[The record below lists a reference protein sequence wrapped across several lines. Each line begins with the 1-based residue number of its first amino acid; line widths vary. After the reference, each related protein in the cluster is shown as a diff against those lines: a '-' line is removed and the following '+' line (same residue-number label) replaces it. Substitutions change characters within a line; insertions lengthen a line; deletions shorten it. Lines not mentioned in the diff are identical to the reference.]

1 VRKPEE
7 LVKLFAVLCM
17 GCLVPIASSA
27 QSKQFASKPLEISD
41 VTVIDTTGAP
51 AKPDQTIAVEGNRIS
66 QVGDTKKVHAPKG
79 AQVVNARGLYVIPG
93 LWDMHVHVWETDRTF
108 PMFIAN
114 GVLGV
119 RNMGGHLDELKRWRA
134 QVVSGELL
142 GPRMVISGPLV
153 DGLNPA
159 HPDHAVVVHD
169 PAEGRAIV
177 DSLKQSG
184 VDFIKV
190 FDNLTRDEY
199 YAIAEESKKVGL
211 PFAGHLPHGVW
222 ASDASTAGQV
232 SIEHLRGSLEESS
245 KNFDQIVHLDD
256 SPPTS
261 PAEKAG
267 RALTL
272 LKLEVDGFDPERLKN
287 LAVLF
292 MKNGTWQVP
301 TLVASRVV
309 PFLNDEATVNDPRL
323 AYIGL
328 KDHKEWIELRDH
340 FIADNPPEFWTL
352 QRAAYQEELAI
363 TREYH
368 RDGVS
373 ILGGTDAG
381 GPPFVIPGFDLHN
394 ELAALVAAG
403 FTPLEALQSVTLDAA
418 QFLGLADE
426 FGTVA
431 NGKAADLVLLDAN
444 PLDDI
449 HNTKKIRAV
458 VVQGKYLDRAAL
470 DALLA
475 HAKESASH

>member
-1 VRKPEE
+1 M
-7 LVKLFAVLCM
+7 LCVV
-17 GCLVPIASSA
+17 CLVPLVSAA
-27 QSKQFASKPLEISD
+27 QSKQFASKPLEITD

-51 AKPDQTIAVEGNRIS
+51 AKPGQSVVVEGNRIS
-66 QVGDTKKVHAPKG
+66 QVGDAKKVHAPKG

-93 LWDMHVHVWETDRTF
+93 LWDMHVHIWETDRTF
-108 PMFIAN
+108 PMLVAN

-134 QVVSGELL
+134 QVVNGELL
-142 GPRMVISGPLV
+142 GPHLVISGPLV

-184 VDFIKV
+184 VDFINV
-190 FDNLTRDEY
+190 FDNLTSEEYSAIVDE
-199 YAIAEESKKVGL
+199 SRKVGL
-211 PFAGHLPHGVW
+211 PFAGHLPQGVW
-222 ASDASTAGQV
+222 ASDASTAGQL
-232 SIEHLRGSLEESS
+232 SIEHLLGSLAESS
-245 KNFDQIVHLDD
+245 KNFDQILRLND
-256 SPPTS
+256 SPPAS
-261 PAEKAG
+261 PAEKAA

-272 LKLEVDGFDPERLKN
+272 LKLEVDGYDPERLKN

-292 MKNGTWQVP
+292 VKNGTWQVP
-301 TLVASRVV
+301 TVVARRIV

-323 AYIGL
+323 AYIGQ
-328 KDHKEWIELRDH
+328 KDRKEWNELRDRL
-340 FIADNPPEFWTL
+340 IKDNPPEFWTL
-352 QRAAYQEELAI
+352 QKAAYQEELTI

-373 ILGGTDAG
+373 ILAGTDAG
-381 GPPFVIPGFDLHN
+381 SAPFVIPGFDLHN
-394 ELAALVAAG
+394 ELAALVDAG
-403 FTPLEALQSVTLDAA
+403 FTPMEALQSVTLDAA
-418 QFLGLADE
+418 RFLGRADD

-449 HNTKKIRAV
+449 HNTQKIRAV

>member
-1 VRKPEE
+1 
-7 LVKLFAVLCM
+7 VKSLAVLCLV
-17 GCLVPIASSA
+17 CLVPLVSAA
-27 QSKQFASKPLEISD
+27 QSKQFASRPLEITD

-51 AKPDQTIAVEGNRIS
+51 AKPGQTVTVEGNRIS
-66 QVGDTKKVHAPKG
+66 QVGDAKKVHAPKG
-79 AQVVNARGLYVIPG
+79 AQVVNAHGLFVIPG

-108 PMFIAN
+108 PLFIAN

-134 QVVSGELL
+134 QIVSGELL
-142 GPRMVISGPLV
+142 GPRMVICGPLV

-190 FDNLTRDEY
+190 FDNLTPDEY
-199 YAIAEESKKVGL
+199 NAIAEESKKVGL
-211 PFAGHLPHGVW
+211 PFAGHLPQGVW
-222 ASDASTAGQV
+222 ASDASTAGQL
-232 SIEHLRGSLEESS
+232 SIEHLRGSLEEGS
-245 KNFDQIVHLDD
+245 KNFDQIVHLND
-256 SPPTS
+256 SPPAS
-261 PAEKAG
+261 PAEKAA
-267 RALTL
+267 RALTVM
-272 LKLEVDGFDPERLKN
+272 KLEVDGYDPERLKN

-292 MKNGTWQVP
+292 VKNGTWQVP
-301 TLVASRVV
+301 TLVANRVM

-323 AYIGL
+323 AYIGQ
-328 KDHKEWIELRDH
+328 KDRKQWNDMRDRLM
-340 FIADNPPEFWTL
+340 ADNMPEFWTL
-352 QRAAYQEELAI
+352 RRAAYQEELAI
-363 TREYH
+363 TRQYH

-403 FTPLEALQSVTLDAA
+403 FTPMEALQSVTLDAA
-418 QFLGLADE
+418 QFLGRTDD

-449 HNTKKIRAV
+449 NNTRKIRAI

-475 HAKESASH
+475 HVKESASR

>member
-1 VRKPEE
+1 M
-7 LVKLFAVLCM
+7 LCM
-17 GCLVPIASSA
+17 VCVIPLDSAA
-27 QSKQFASKPLEISD
+27 QSKQFASKPLEIVD

-51 AKPDQTIAVEGNRIS
+51 AKQGQTVVVEGNRIS

-134 QVVSGELL
+134 QVVNGELL
-142 GPRMVISGPLV
+142 GPHMVISGPLV

-169 PAEGRAIV
+169 PAEGRTIV

-190 FDNLTRDEY
+190 FDNLTPDEY
-199 YAIAEESKKVGL
+199 YAIAEESRKVGL
-211 PFAGHLPHGVW
+211 SFAGHLPHGVW
-222 ASDASTAGQV
+222 ASDASTAGQL
-232 SIEHLRGSLEESS
+232 SIEHLFGSLEESS
-245 KNFDQIVHLDD
+245 KNFDQILHLNDLL
-256 SPPTS
+256 PAS
-261 PAEKAG
+261 PAEKAA
-267 RALTL
+267 RALAL
-272 LKLEVDGFDPERLKN
+272 MKLEVDGFDPERLKN

-292 MKNGTWQVP
+292 VKNGTWQVP
-301 TLVASRVV
+301 TLVARKII
-309 PFLNDEATVNDPRL
+309 PFLNDEPAVNDPRL
-323 AYIGL
+323 AYIGRQ
-328 KDHKEWIELRDH
+328 DRKEWNDLRDR
-340 FIADNPPEFWTL
+340 FIKDNAPEFWTL
-352 QRAAYQEELAI
+352 HRAAYQEELTI

-368 RDGVS
+368 RAGVS

-394 ELAALVAAG
+394 ELAALVDAG
-403 FTPLEALQSVTLDAA
+403 FTPLEALQSVTIDAA
-418 QFLGLADE
+418 QFLGRTDD

-449 HNTKKIRAV
+449 HNTQKIRAV
-458 VVQGKYLDRAAL
+458 IVQGKYLDRAAL

-475 HAKESASH
+475 SAKESASR

>member
-1 VRKPEE
+1 
-7 LVKLFAVLCM
+7 VKQFAVLCLA
-17 GCLVPIASSA
+17 CLAPLVSSA
-27 QSKQFASKPLEISD
+27 QSKQFDSKPLEITD
-41 VTVIDTTGAP
+41 VTVIDTMGGP
-51 AKPDQTIAVEGNRIS
+51 AKPDQTVAVEGNRIS
-66 QVGDTKKVHAPKG
+66 QVGDAKRVHAPKG
-79 AQVVNARGLYVIPG
+79 AQVVNARGLYAIPG

-142 GPRMVISGPLV
+142 GPHMVISGPLV

-159 HPDHAVVVHD
+159 HPDHSVVVHD

-177 DSLKQSG
+177 HSLKQSG

-190 FDNLTRDEY
+190 FDNLTPDEY

-211 PFAGHLPHGVW
+211 PFAGHLPQGVW
-222 ASDASTAGQV
+222 ASDASTAGQL
-232 SIEHLRGSLEESS
+232 SIEHLFGSLEESS
-245 KNFDQIVHLDD
+245 KNFDQIVHLSD
-256 SPPTS
+256 SPPSS
-261 PAEKAG
+261 PAGKAA
-267 RALTL
+267 RALAL
-272 LKLEVDGFDPERLKN
+272 LKLEVDGYDPERLKN

-292 MKNGTWQVP
+292 VKNGTWQVP
-301 TLVASRVV
+301 TLVARRIV
-309 PFLNDEATVNDPRL
+309 PFLNDDGVAKNPLL
-323 AYIGL
+323 AYIGA
-328 KDHKEWIELRDH
+328 KDRKEWNDLRDRM
-340 FIADNPPEFWTL
+340 IKDNPPEFWTL
-352 QRAAYQEELAI
+352 HRAAYQEELAI

-368 RDGVS
+368 RDRVS
-373 ILGGTDAG
+373 MLGGTDAG

-394 ELAALVAAG
+394 ELLALVAAG

-418 QFLGLADE
+418 QFLGRTDD

-449 HNTKKIRAV
+449 HNTQKIRAV

-475 HAKESASH
+475 HAKEPASH

>member
-1 VRKPEE
+1 MKH
-7 LVKLFAVLCM
+7 FAVLCM
-17 GCLVPIASSA
+17 VCLVPLVTAA
-27 QSKQFASKPLEISD
+27 QSKQFASKPLEITD
-41 VTVIDTTGAP
+41 VTVIDTMGAP
-51 AKPDQTIAVEGNRIS
+51 PKPDQTVTVEGNRIS
-66 QVGDTKKVHAPKG
+66 QVGDAKKVLAPKG

-108 PMFIAN
+108 PLFIAN

-119 RNMGGHLDELKRWRA
+119 RNMGGHLDDLKRWRA

-142 GPRMVISGPLV
+142 GPHMVISGPLV

-159 HPDHAVVVHD
+159 HPDHSVVVHD
-169 PAEGRAIV
+169 PAEGRTIV
-177 DSLKQSG
+177 DSLKEGG

-190 FDNLTRDEY
+190 FDNLTPDEY

-211 PFAGHLPHGVW
+211 PFAGHLPQGVW
-222 ASDASTAGQV
+222 ASDASTAGQL
-232 SIEHLRGSLEESS
+232 SIEHLLGSLEESS
-245 KNFDQIVHLDD
+245 KNFDRIVHLND
-256 SPPTS
+256 SPPAS
-261 PAEKAG
+261 PAEKAA

-292 MKNGTWQVP
+292 VKNGTWQVP
-301 TLVASRVV
+301 TLVARWIE
-309 PFLNDEATVNDPRL
+309 PFLNDDGVAKNPLL
-323 AYIGL
+323 AYIGA
-328 KDHKEWIELRDH
+328 KDRKEWNDLRDRL
-340 FIADNPPEFWTL
+340 IKDSPPEFWML
-352 QRAAYQEELAI
+352 HRAAYQEELAI

-368 RDGVS
+368 REGVS
-373 ILGGTDAG
+373 MLGGTDAG

-394 ELAALVAAG
+394 ELATLVDAG
-403 FTPLEALQSVTLDAA
+403 FTPMEALQSVTLDAA
-418 QFLGLADE
+418 QFLGRTDE
-426 FGTVA
+426 FGTVG

-449 HNTKKIRAV
+449 HNTQKIRAV

>member
-1 VRKPEE
+1 M
-7 LVKLFAVLCM
+7 LCM
-17 GCLVPIASSA
+17 VCVIPLDSAA
-27 QSKQFASKPLEISD
+27 QSKQFASKPLEIVD

-51 AKPDQTIAVEGNRIS
+51 AKQGQTVVVEGNRIS

-134 QVVSGELL
+134 QVVNGELL
-142 GPRMVISGPLV
+142 GPHMVISGPLV

-169 PAEGRAIV
+169 PAEGRTIV

-190 FDNLTRDEY
+190 FDNLTPDEY
-199 YAIAEESKKVGL
+199 YAIAEESRKVGL
-211 PFAGHLPHGVW
+211 SFAGHLPHGVW
-222 ASDASTAGQV
+222 ASDASTAGQL
-232 SIEHLRGSLEESS
+232 SIEHLFGSLEESS
-245 KNFDQIVHLDD
+245 KNFDQILHLNDLL
-256 SPPTS
+256 PAS
-261 PAEKAG
+261 PAEKAA
-267 RALTL
+267 RALAL
-272 LKLEVDGFDPERLKN
+272 MKLEVDGFDPERLKN

-292 MKNGTWQVP
+292 VKNGTWQVP
-301 TLVASRVV
+301 TLVARKII
-309 PFLNDEATVNDPRL
+309 PFLNDEPAVNDPRL
-323 AYIGL
+323 AYIGRQ
-328 KDHKEWIELRDH
+328 DRKEWNDLRDR
-340 FIADNPPEFWTL
+340 FIKDNAPEFWTL
-352 QRAAYQEELAI
+352 HRAAYQEELTI

-368 RDGVS
+368 RAGVS

-394 ELAALVAAG
+394 ELAALVDAG
-403 FTPLEALQSVTLDAA
+403 FTPLEALQSVTNDAA
-418 QFLGLADE
+418 QFLGRTDD

-449 HNTKKIRAV
+449 HNTQKIRAV
-458 VVQGKYLDRAAL
+458 IVQGKYLDRAAL

-475 HAKESASH
+475 SAKESASR

>member
-1 VRKPEE
+1 
-7 LVKLFAVLCM
+7 VKRLAVLCM
-17 GCLVPIASSA
+17 VCLVPHVSAA
-27 QSKQFASKPLEISD
+27 QSKQFASKPLEITD

-51 AKPDQTIAVEGNRIS
+51 AKPGQTVIVEGNRIS
-66 QVGDTKKVHAPKG
+66 QVGDAKKVHAPKG

-93 LWDMHVHVWETDRTF
+93 LWDMHVHIWETDRTF
-108 PMFIAN
+108 SMLIAN

-119 RNMGGHLDELKRWRA
+119 RNMGGHLDELKRWRT

-142 GPRMVISGPLV
+142 GPHMVISGPLV

-159 HPDHAVVVHD
+159 HPDHSVVVHD

-190 FDNLTRDEY
+190 FDNLTPDEY

-211 PFAGHLPHGVW
+211 PFAGHLPRGIW
-222 ASDASTAGQV
+222 ASDASTAGQL
-232 SIEHLRGSLEESS
+232 SIEHLFGSLEESS
-245 KNFDQIVHLDD
+245 KNFDQIVHLND
-256 SPPTS
+256 SPPVS
-261 PAEKAG
+261 PAEKSVG
-267 RALTL
+267 ALTL
-272 LKLEVDGFDPERLKN
+272 LKLEVNSYDPERLKN

-292 MKNGTWQVP
+292 VKNGTWQVP
-301 TLVASRVV
+301 TLVARRVV
-309 PFLNDEATVNDPRL
+309 PFLNDAATVNDPRL
-323 AYIGL
+323 AYIGQ
-328 KDHKEWIELRDH
+328 KDRKEWNEMRDRL
-340 FIADNPPEFWTL
+340 IADNPPEFWTL
-352 QRAAYQEELAI
+352 HRAAYEEELTI

-394 ELAALVAAG
+394 ELAALVNAG

-418 QFLGLADE
+418 QFLGRADD
-426 FGTVA
+426 FGSVA

-449 HNTKKIRAV
+449 HNTQKIRAV
-458 VVQGKYLDRAAL
+458 IVQGKYLDRAAL

-475 HAKESASH
+475 HVKESATH

>member
-1 VRKPEE
+1 MKP
-7 LVKLFAVLCM
+7 FAVLCVF
-17 GCLVPIASSA
+17 CLIPLVSSG
-27 QSKQFASKPLEISD
+27 QSKQFASKPLEITG

-51 AKPDQTIAVEGNRIS
+51 ARPDQTVAVEGDRIS
-66 QVGDTKKVHAPKG
+66 QVGDAKKVHAPKG

-108 PMFIAN
+108 PLFIAN

-119 RNMGGHLDELKRWRA
+119 RNMGGHLDDLKRWRS
-134 QVVSGELL
+134 QVINGELL
-142 GPRMVISGPLV
+142 GPRLVISGPLV

-159 HPDHAVVVHD
+159 HPDSSVVIHD

-190 FDNLTRDEY
+190 FDNLTPEEY
-199 YAIAEESKKVGL
+199 YAIAEESKNVGL
-211 PFAGHLPHGVW
+211 PFAGHLPRGVW
-222 ASDASTAGQV
+222 ASDASTAGQL
-232 SIEHLRGSLEESS
+232 SIEHLLGSLEESS
-245 KNFDQIVHLDD
+245 RNFDQIVHLND
-256 SPPTS
+256 SPPAS
-261 PAEKAG
+261 PAEKAA
-267 RALTL
+267 RALAL
-272 LKLEVDGFDPERLKN
+272 LKLEVDGFDPERLKI
-287 LAVLF
+287 LGELF
-292 MKNGTWQVP
+292 VKNGTWQVP
-301 TLVASRVV
+301 TLVARKIV
-309 PFLNDEATVNDPRL
+309 PFLNDDAIAKNPLLV
-323 AYIGL
+323 YIGAKDRIEWNERRDRLL
-328 KDHKEWIELRDH
+328 K
-340 FIADNPPEFWTL
+340 DNPPEFWPV
-352 QRAAYQEELAI
+352 RKAAYQEELAI

-373 ILGGTDAG
+373 MLGGTDAG

-394 ELAALVAAG
+394 ELATLVAAG

-418 QFLGLADE
+418 QFLGRGDD

-449 HNTKKIRAV
+449 RNTQKIRAV
-458 VVQGKYLDRAAL
+458 IVQGKYLDRTAL

-475 HAKESASH
+475 HAKELASH

>member
-1 VRKPEE
+1 VRILEE
-7 LVKLFAVLCM
+7 LVKYFSMLCLV
-17 GCLVPIASSA
+17 CLVPLLTAA
-27 QSKQFASKPLEISD
+27 QSKQFASRPLEITD

-51 AKPDQTIAVEGNRIS
+51 AKPGQTVTVEGNRIS
-66 QVGDTKKVHAPKG
+66 QVGDAKKVRAPKG
-79 AQVVNARGLYVIPG
+79 AQVVNAHGLYVIPG

-108 PMFIAN
+108 PLFIAN

-142 GPRMVISGPLV
+142 GPHMVISGPLV

-159 HPDHAVVVHD
+159 HPDHAVVIHD

-190 FDNLTRDEY
+190 FDNLTPDEY

-211 PFAGHLPHGVW
+211 PFAGHLPQGVW
-222 ASDASTAGQV
+222 ASDASTAGQL
-232 SIEHLRGSLEESS
+232 SIEHLRGSLEEGS
-245 KNFDQIVHLDD
+245 KNFDQIVHLND
-256 SPPTS
+256 SPPAS
-261 PAEKAG
+261 PAEKAA
-267 RALTL
+267 RALTMM
-272 LKLEVDGFDPERLKN
+272 KLEVDGFDPERLKN

-292 MKNGTWQVP
+292 VKNGTWQVP
-301 TLVASRVV
+301 TLVGGRVL
-309 PFLNDEATVNDPRL
+309 PFLNDEAAVNDPRL
-323 AYIGL
+323 AYIGRQ
-328 KDHKEWIELRDH
+328 DRKEWNDMRDRLM
-340 FIADNPPEFWTL
+340 ADNTAEYWTL
-352 QRAAYQEELAI
+352 RRAAYQAEMAI

-394 ELAALVAAG
+394 ELAALVNAG

-418 QFLGLADE
+418 QFLGRTDD

-449 HNTKKIRAV
+449 RNTAKIRAV
-458 VVQGKYLDRAAL
+458 IVQGKYLDRAAL

-475 HAKESASH
+475 HVRESASH

>member
-1 VRKPEE
+1 M
-7 LVKLFAVLCM
+7 LCM
-17 GCLVPIASSA
+17 AGLVPLVSAA
-27 QSKQFASKPLEISD
+27 QSKQFASKPLEITD
-41 VTVIDTTGAP
+41 VTVINTTGEP
-51 AKPDQTIAVEGNRIS
+51 AKPGQTIVVEGNRIS
-66 QVGDTKKVHAPKG
+66 QVGDVKKVHAPKG
-79 AQVVNARGLYVIPG
+79 AQIVNGRGLYVIPG

-119 RNMGGHLDELKRWRA
+119 RNMGGHLDELKHWRA

-142 GPRMVISGPLV
+142 GPHMVISGPLV

-159 HPDHAVVVHD
+159 HSDHAVVVHD

-190 FDNLTRDEY
+190 FDNLTPDEY
-199 YAIAEESKKVGL
+199 YAIADESKKVGL
-211 PFAGHLPHGVW
+211 PFAGHLPKGVW
-222 ASDASTAGQV
+222 ASDASTAGQL

-245 KNFDQIVHLDD
+245 KNFDQIVHLND

-261 PAEKAG
+261 PAEKAA
-267 RALTL
+267 RALTS

-292 MKNGTWQVP
+292 VKNGTWQVP
-301 TLVASRVV
+301 TLVAERIV
-309 PFLNDEATVNDPRL
+309 PFLNDEATLNDPRL
-323 AYIGL
+323 AYIGRQ
-328 KDHKEWIELRDH
+328 DRKEWNDLRDR
-340 FIADNPPEFWTL
+340 FMKDNPPEFWTL
-352 QRAAYQEELAI
+352 HRAAYQRELTL

-373 ILGGTDAG
+373 ILGGTDTG

-394 ELAALVAAG
+394 ELVALVDAG
-403 FTPLEALQSVTLDAA
+403 FTPMEALQSVTIDAA
-418 QFLGLADE
+418 QFLGRADE
-426 FGTVA
+426 FGAVA

-449 HNTKKIRAV
+449 HNTRKIRAV

-475 HAKESASH
+475 HAKDSASH

>member
-1 VRKPEE
+1 MKH
-7 LVKLFAVLCM
+7 LAILCM
-17 GCLVPIASSA
+17 VCLVPLFSAA
-27 QSKQFASKPLEISD
+27 QSKQFASKPLEITD
-41 VTVIDTTGAP
+41 VTVIDATGAP
-51 AKPDQTIAVEGNRIS
+51 AKPGQTVVVEGDRIS
-66 QVGDTKKVHAPKG
+66 QVGDAKKVRPPKG

-119 RNMGGHLDELKRWRA
+119 RNMGGRLDELKRWRT

-190 FDNLTRDEY
+190 FDNLTPDEY

-211 PFAGHLPHGVW
+211 PFAGDVPQGVW
-222 ASDASTAGQV
+222 ASDASTAGQL

-245 KNFDQIVHLDD
+245 RNFDQILHLND
-256 SPPTS
+256 SPPKS
-261 PAEKAG
+261 PAEKAA
-267 RALTL
+267 RRLIL
-272 LKLEVDGFDPERLKN
+272 MKLEVDGFDPERLKN

-292 MKNGTWQVP
+292 VKNGTWQVP
-301 TLVASRVV
+301 TLVASKIV
-309 PFLNDEATVNDPRL
+309 PFLNDDAAPNDPRL
-323 AYIGL
+323 AYIGRQ
-328 KDHKEWIELRDH
+328 DRREWNELRDRL
-340 FIADNPPEFWTL
+340 IKDNTPEFWTL
-352 QRAAYQEELAI
+352 HRAAYQVERAI

-373 ILGGTDAG
+373 MLGGTDAG

-394 ELAALVAAG
+394 ELAALVDAG
-403 FTPLEALQSVTLDAA
+403 FTPMEALQSVTIDAA
-418 QFLGLADE
+418 QFLGRTDE

-449 HNTKKIRAV
+449 HNTRKIRAV

>member
-1 VRKPEE
+1 
-7 LVKLFAVLCM
+7 VKRLAMVCMICLAPLFT
-17 GCLVPIASSA
+17 SA
-27 QSKQFASKPLEISD
+27 QSRQFESKPLEITD

-51 AKPDQTIAVEGNRIS
+51 PKPGQTVVVEGNRIS
-66 QVGDTKKVHAPKG
+66 QVGDAKKVHAPRG

-108 PMFIAN
+108 PLFIAN

-119 RNMGGHLDELKRWRA
+119 RNMGGHLDELKRWRT
-134 QVVSGELL
+134 QVVNSELL
-142 GPRMVISGPLV
+142 GPHMVISGPLV

-159 HPDHAVVVHD
+159 HPDHSVVVHD

-190 FDNLTRDEY
+190 FDNLTPDEY
-199 YAIAEESKKVGL
+199 NAIAEESKKVGL
-211 PFAGHLPHGVW
+211 PFAGHLPYGIW
-222 ASDASTAGQV
+222 ASDASTAGQL
-232 SIEHLRGSLEESS
+232 SIDHLFGSLAESS
-245 KNFDQIVHLDD
+245 KNFDQIVHLDEL
-256 SPPTS
+256 PPAS
-261 PAEKAG
+261 AAEKAA

-272 LKLEVDGFDPERLKN
+272 LKLEADGYDPERLKN

-292 MKNGTWQVP
+292 VKNETWQVP
-301 TLVASRVV
+301 TLVSRRIV
-309 PFLNDEATVNDPRL
+309 PFLNEDTVTKNPLL
-323 AYIGL
+323 AYIGA
-328 KDHKEWIELRDH
+328 KDRKEWNDLRDRS
-340 FIADNPPEFWTL
+340 IKENPPEFWTL
-352 QRAAYQEELAI
+352 HRAAYQEELAI

-368 RDGVS
+368 HDGVS
-373 ILGGTDAG
+373 MLGGTDAG

-394 ELAALVAAG
+394 ELAALVDAG

-418 QFLGLADE
+418 EFLGRTDD
-426 FGTVA
+426 FGAVA
-431 NGKAADLVLLDAN
+431 NGKAADFVLLDAN

-449 HNTKKIRAV
+449 HNTQKIRAV

-475 HAKESASH
+475 HAKESATH

>member
-1 VRKPEE
+1 
-7 LVKLFAVLCM
+7 
-17 GCLVPIASSA
+17 
-27 QSKQFASKPLEISD
+27 
-41 VTVIDTTGAP
+41 
-51 AKPDQTIAVEGNRIS
+51 
-66 QVGDTKKVHAPKG
+66 
-79 AQVVNARGLYVIPG
+79 
-93 LWDMHVHVWETDRTF
+93 
-108 PMFIAN
+108 
-114 GVLGV
+114 
-119 RNMGGHLDELKRWRA
+119 MGGRLDDLKRWRA

-142 GPRMVISGPLV
+142 GPHLVISGPLV

-159 HPDHAVVVHD
+159 HPDHAIVVHD

-190 FDNLTRDEY
+190 FDNLTPNEY

-211 PFAGHLPHGVW
+211 PFAGHLPDGIW
-222 ASDASTAGQV
+222 ASDASTAGQL

-245 KNFDQIVHLDD
+245 KNFDRIVHLND
-256 SPPTS
+256 SPPAT
-261 PAEKAG
+261 PAESAA
-267 RALTL
+267 RSLML
-272 LKLEVDGFDPERLKN
+272 LKLEVDGYDPERLKN

-292 MKNGTWQVP
+292 VKNGTWQVP
-301 TLVASRVV
+301 TLVAGRIV
-309 PFLNDEATVNDPRL
+309 PFLNDEATANDPRL
-323 AYIGL
+323 AYIGRQ
-328 KDHKEWIELRDH
+328 DRKEWNDLRDR
-340 FIADNPPEFWTL
+340 IIRENPPEFWTL
-352 QRAAYQEELAI
+352 RRAAYQEELAI

-381 GPPFVIPGFDLHN
+381 GPPFAIPGFDLHS
-394 ELAALVAAG
+394 ELAALVDAG
-403 FTPLEALQSVTLDAA
+403 FTPMEALQSVTLDAA
-418 QFLGLADE
+418 QFLGRTDD

-431 NGKAADLVLLDAN
+431 NGKAADFVLLDAN

-449 HNTKKIRAV
+449 RNTQKIRAV

>member
-1 VRKPEE
+1 
-7 LVKLFAVLCM
+7 VKQLAALCLL
-17 GCLVPIASSA
+17 CLGPIVSA
-27 QSKQFASKPLEISD
+27 AQNKQFASRPLEIAD

-51 AKPDQTIAVEGNRIS
+51 AKPGQTVTVEGNRIS
-66 QVGDTKKVHAPKG
+66 QVGDAKKVHAPKG
-79 AQVVNARGLYVIPG
+79 AQVINARGLYVIPG

-108 PMFIAN
+108 PLFIAN

-142 GPRMVISGPLV
+142 GPHMVISGPLV

-169 PAEGRAIV
+169 PAEARAIV
-177 DSLKQSG
+177 DSLKESG

-190 FDNLTRDEY
+190 FDNLTPAEY

-211 PFAGHLPHGVW
+211 PFAGHLPQGVW
-222 ASDASTAGQV
+222 ASDAATAGQL

-245 KNFDQIVHLDD
+245 KNFDQIVHLND
-256 SPPTS
+256 SPPTT
-261 PAEKAG
+261 PAEKAS

-272 LKLEVDGFDPERLKN
+272 LKLEVSGFDPERLKN

-292 MKNGTWQVP
+292 VKNGTWQVP
-301 TLVASRVV
+301 TLVASRAVA
-309 PFLNDEATVNDPRL
+309 FLNGDATLNDPRL
-323 AYIGL
+323 AYIGRQDRKEWNDLRDRLL
-328 KDHKEWIELRDH
+328 KDS
-340 FIADNPPEFWTL
+340 PPELWTL
-352 QRAAYQEELAI
+352 RRAAYQEELAI

-394 ELAALVAAG
+394 ELAALVDAG
-403 FTPLEALQSVTLDAA
+403 FTPMEALQSVTLDAA
-418 QFLGLADE
+418 EFLGRTDE

-431 NGKAADLVLLDAN
+431 NGKAADFVLLDAN

-449 HNTKKIRAV
+449 RNTQKIRAV
-458 VVQGKYLDRAAL
+458 VVQGKYLDRVAL

-475 HAKESASH
+475 HAKDSASH

>member
-1 VRKPEE
+1 
-7 LVKLFAVLCM
+7 VKLLVVLCM
-17 GCLVPIASSA
+17 VCFVPIVSSA
-27 QSKQFASKPLEISD
+27 QSKQFASKPLEITD

-51 AKPDQTIAVEGNRIS
+51 AKTGQTIAVEGNRIS
-66 QVGDTKKVHAPKG
+66 QVGDAKKVHAPKG

-108 PMFIAN
+108 PLFIAN
-114 GVLGV
+114 GVLGL

-134 QVVSGELL
+134 QVVNGELL
-142 GPRMVISGPLV
+142 GPHMVISGPLV

-169 PAEGRAIV
+169 PAEARAIV

-190 FDNLTRDEY
+190 FDSLTLDEY

-211 PFAGHLPHGVW
+211 PFAGHLPRGVW
-222 ASDASTAGQV
+222 ASDASTAGQL

-245 KNFDQIVHLDD
+245 KNFNQIVHLND
-256 SPPTS
+256 SAPPS
-261 PAEKAG
+261 PAEKAA
-267 RALTL
+267 RSLAL
-272 LKLEVDGFDPERLKN
+272 LKLEVDSFDPERLKN

-292 MKNGTWQVP
+292 VKNGTWQVP

-323 AYIGL
+323 AYIGR
-328 KDHKEWIELRDH
+328 KERKEWTELRDH

-352 QRAAYQEELAI
+352 HRAAYQEELAI

-368 RDGVS
+368 RDSVS

-381 GPPFVIPGFDLHN
+381 GPPFVIPGFDLHT
-394 ELAALVAAG
+394 ELAALVDAG
-403 FTPLEALQSVTLDAA
+403 FTPLQALQSVTLDAA
-418 QFLGLADE
+418 QFLGRADE
-426 FGTVA
+426 FGTIA

-449 HNTKKIRAV
+449 HNTQKIRAV
-458 VVQGKYLDRAAL
+458 VVQGQYLDRAAL

-475 HAKESASH
+475 HAKDSASR